1 MNALPLKNV
10 QTPADVIDDLVA
22 SFGFRRVALAVIARI
37 FRRTR
42 PPDSATFPELVWQPG
57 VDHLS
62 DHLRRDLGLDP
73 NHGRKFHVDT
83 ILIVGRG
90 GYM

>member
-1 MNALPLKNV
+1 MNALPIENA
-10 QTPADVIDDLVA
+10 QTPGDVIDELVA

-42 PPDSATFPELVWQPG
+42 PPDSVTFPALVRQPG
-57 VDHLS
+57 VEHLS
-62 DHLRRDLGLDP
+62 DHLRRDLGLEPD
-73 NHGRKFHVDT
+73 HGCKFHVD
-83 ILIVGRG
+83 LIVLGHR